1 MCKTCLHIYFIAI
14 CPPCA
19 ENDMLL
25 FLINTKYY
33 PKVSYPKVIFRIFVP
48 NYRIMTAYQS
58 PFQFGTLATEDN
70 FIDRVEDSALLKQLL
85 LSHINV
91 MLISP
96 RRWGKS
102 SLVKKTM
109 DELTKEDAQV
119 KVCYIDAF
127 CIGSEAEFYRTFA
140 SQVIACASSKIERWI
155 EDAKKFLTGV
165 VPQIVVN
172 DQVTDF
178 VAFDLKFI
186 PQERDKMT
194 ILQLPELL
202 AKEKGFR
209 IIVCIDEFQQ
219 LANLP
224 EYKDMEG
231 KMRSVWQQ
239 QQLTSYCLYGS
250 KRNMM
255 LHIFNNSNSPFYR
268 FGQVIFMKKIAKQH
282 WIPFIQ
288 SSFEKTGKSISYDFA
303 DRICEVVSCHS
314 WYLQQLCY
322 FIWSFT
328 ATEVTEDVFSLGLK
342 QVLNINTPMFQ
353 NDTEN
358 LSSTQIEM
366 LKAICQGEQHF
377 SSQAVKQLYN
387 LGNPNTIVKNKKTLQ
402 NKDMIEKAKDNF
414 VFVDPIYRLWFNEEY
429 C

>member
-1 MCKTCLHIYFIAI
+1 MA
-14 CPPCA
+14 
-19 ENDMLL
+19 
-25 FLINTKYY
+25 KYL
-33 PKVSYPKVIFRIFVP
+33 
-48 NYRIMTAYQS
+48 S
-58 PFQFGTLATEDN
+58 PFQFGTLATNEN
-70 FIDRVEDSALLKQLL
+70 FIDRQEDRALLKQLL
-85 LSHINV
+85 SSHINV

-102 SLVKKTM
+102 SLVKRAM
-109 DELTKEDAQV
+109 SELADEDINV
-119 KVCYIDAF
+119 RICYIDAF
-127 CIGSEAEFYRTFA
+127 CIGSESEFYRTFA
-140 SQVIACASSKIERWI
+140 SQVIACASSKMERWI

-165 VPQIVVN
+165 IPQVVVS
-172 DQVTDF
+172 DQITDF
-178 VAFDLKFI
+178 MAFDLKYV
-186 PQERDKMT
+186 PQERDKMA

-202 AKEKGFR
+202 AKEKGIR

-255 LHIFNNSNSPFYR
+255 LNIFNNSNSPFYR
-268 FGQVIFMKKIAKQH
+268 FGQVIFMQKIAKEH
-282 WIPFIQ
+282 WIPFIL
-288 SSFEKTGKSISYDFA
+288 SSFAKTGKSISEEMA
-303 DRICEVVSCHS
+303 ERICDAVVCHS

-328 ATEVTEDVFSLGLK
+328 VSEVTEDIYQLGLK

-366 LKAICQGEQHF
+366 LKAIANGEQHF
-377 SSQAVKQLYN
+377 SSQAVKQIYN
-387 LGNPNTIVKNKKTLQ
+387 LGNPNTIVKNRKTLQ
-402 NKDMIEKAKDNF
+402 NKDIIEKQNDAF
-414 VFVDPIYRLWFNEEY
+414 GFVDPIYRLWFKEEY
-429 C
+429 CR

>member
-1 MCKTCLHIYFIAI
+1 MA
-14 CPPCA
+14 
-19 ENDMLL
+19 
-25 FLINTKYY
+25 KYL
-33 PKVSYPKVIFRIFVP
+33 
-48 NYRIMTAYQS
+48 S
-58 PFQFGTLATEDN
+58 PFQFGTLATNEN
-70 FIDRVEDSALLKQLL
+70 FIDRQEDRALLKQLL
-85 LSHINV
+85 SSHINV

-102 SLVKKTM
+102 SLVKRAM
-109 DELTKEDAQV
+109 SELADEDNNV
-119 KVCYIDAF
+119 RICYIDAF
-127 CIGSEAEFYRTFA
+127 SIGSESEFYRTFA
-140 SQVIACASSKIERWI
+140 SQVIACASSKMERWI

-165 VPQIVVN
+165 IPQVVVS
-172 DQVTDF
+172 DQITDF
-178 VAFDLKFI
+178 MAFDLKYV
-186 PQERDKMT
+186 PQERDKMA

-202 AKEKGFR
+202 AKEKGIR

-255 LHIFNNSNSPFYR
+255 LNIFNNSNSPFYR
-268 FGQVIFMKKIAKQH
+268 FGQVIFMQKIAKEH
-282 WIPFIQ
+282 WIPFIL
-288 SSFEKTGKSISYDFA
+288 SSFAKTGKSISA
-303 DRICEVVSCHS
+303 EMAERICDAVECHS

-328 ATEVTEDVFSLGLK
+328 VSEVTEDIYQLGLK

-366 LKAICQGEQHF
+366 LKAIANGEQHF
-377 SSQAVKQLYN
+377 SSQAVKQIYN
-387 LGNPNTIVKNKKTLQ
+387 LGNPNTIVKNRKTLQ
-402 NKDMIEKAKDNF
+402 NKDIIEKQNDAF
-414 VFVDPIYRLWFNEEY
+414 VFVDPIYRLWFKEEY
-429 C
+429 CR

>member
-1 MCKTCLHIYFIAI
+1 MPQTL
-14 CPPCA
+14 
-19 ENDMLL
+19 
-25 FLINTKYY
+25 
-33 PKVSYPKVIFRIFVP
+33 
-48 NYRIMTAYQS
+48 S
-58 PFQFGTLATEDN
+58 PFQFGTLATDDN
-70 FIDRVEDSALLKQLL
+70 FIDRLEDRTLLKQLL
-85 LSHINV
+85 SSHINV

-102 SLVKKTM
+102 SLVKKAMT
-109 DELTKEDAQV
+109 ELTNDDNNI

-127 CIGSEAEFYRTFA
+127 SIGSEAEFYRTFA
-140 SQVIACASSKIERWI
+140 SRVIACASSKVERWI
-155 EDAKKFLTGV
+155 DDAKRFLTGV
-165 VPQIVVN
+165 IPQVVLN

-178 VAFDLKFI
+178 MAFDIKFT
-186 PQERDKMT
+186 PQEQDKMA

-202 AKEKGFR
+202 ARQKQVK
-209 IIVCIDEFQQ
+209 IIICIDEFQQ
-219 LANLP
+219 LANIP

-231 KMRSVWQQ
+231 KMRSAWQQ

-255 LHIFNNSNSPFYR
+255 LNIFNNANSPFYR
-268 FGQVIFMKKIAKQH
+268 FGQVIFLQKISKQH
-282 WIPFIQ
+282 WIPFITH
-288 SSFEKTGKSISYDFA
+288 SFQKTNKSISTQLAERVCDTVA
-303 DRICEVVSCHS
+303 CHS

-322 FIWSFT
+322 FIWNNTTTVASEAEFN
-328 ATEVTEDVFSLGLK
+328 LGLQ

-366 LKAICQGEQHF
+366 LKAIANGLSQF
-377 SSQAVKQLYN
+377 SSHAAKQSYN

-402 NKDMIEKAKDNF
+402 NKDIIEKHNDSF
-414 VFVDPIYRLWFNEEY
+414 SFLDPIYLLWFKSQY

>member
-1 MCKTCLHIYFIAI
+1 MNT
-14 CPPCA
+14 
-19 ENDMLL
+19 
-25 FLINTKYY
+25 FL
-33 PKVSYPKVIFRIFVP
+33 
-48 NYRIMTAYQS
+48 S
-58 PFQFGTLATEDN
+58 PFQFGTLATEEN
-70 FIDRVEDSALLKQLL
+70 FIDRVEDRALLKQLL
-85 LSHINV
+85 SSHINV

-102 SLVKKTM
+102 SLVKKAMTELS
-109 DELTKEDAQV
+109 DENKDI

-127 CIGSEAEFYRTFA
+127 SIGSETEFYRTFA
-140 SQVIACASSKIERWI
+140 SEVIACTSSKIERWI
-155 EDAKKFLTGV
+155 DDAKKFLTGV

-172 DQVTDF
+172 DQVNDF
-178 VAFDLKFI
+178 MTLDLKFA

-194 ILQLPELL
+194 ILQLPEML
-202 AKEKGFR
+202 AKEKNIK

-224 EYKDMEG
+224 EYKDLEG

-255 LHIFNNSNSPFYR
+255 LNIFNNSNSPFYR
-268 FGQVIFMKKIAKQH
+268 FGQVIFMNKIAKEH
-282 WIPFIQ
+282 WIPFIL
-288 SSFEKTGKSISYDFA
+288 SSFKKTEKSISEDFA
-303 DRICEVVSCHS
+303 DRICDVTACHS

-322 FIWSFT
+322 FIWNFT
-328 ATEVTEDVFSLGLK
+328 KEEVTEEIFSLGLK

-366 LKAICQGEQHF
+366 LKAICNGAQHF
-377 SSQAVKQLYN
+377 SSQAVKQVYN
-387 LGNPNTIVKNKKTLQ
+387 LGNPNTIAKNKKVLQ
-402 NKDMIEKAKDNF
+402 NKDIIEMQDKTYT
-414 VFVDPIYRLWFNEEY
+414 FVDPIYQLWFKDEY

>member
-1 MCKTCLHIYFIAI
+1 
-14 CPPCA
+14 
-19 ENDMLL
+19 
-25 FLINTKYY
+25 
-33 PKVSYPKVIFRIFVP
+33 
-48 NYRIMTAYQS
+48 MTAYQS
-58 PFQFGTLATEDN
+58 PFQFGTLATNDN
-70 FIDRVEDSALLKQLL
+70 FIDRVEDRALLKQLL
-85 LSHINV
+85 SSHINV

-102 SLVKKTM
+102 SLVKKAM
-109 DELTKEDAQV
+109 SELADEDKSV
-119 KVCYIDAF
+119 RVCYIDAF
-127 CIGSEAEFYRTFA
+127 SIGSEAEFYRTFA
-140 SQVIACASSKIERWI
+140 SQVIACASSKMERWM
-155 EDAKKFLTGV
+155 EDAKKFV
-165 VPQIVVN
+165 
-172 DQVTDF
+172 
-178 VAFDLKFI
+178 

-194 ILQLPELL
+194 ILQLPEML
-202 AKEKGFR
+202 AKEKGIK

-255 LHIFNNSNSPFYR
+255 LNIFNNANSPFYR
-268 FGQVIFMKKIAKQH
+268 FGQVIFMQKIAKKH

-288 SSFEKTGKSISYDFA
+288 QSFEKTGKSISVDLA
-303 DRICEVVSCHS
+303 DRICNTVSCHS

-328 ATEVTEDVFSLGLK
+328 ASEVTEEVFALGLK

-366 LKAICQGEQHF
+366 LKAIADGEQHF
-377 SSQAVKQLYN
+377 SSQAVKQIYN

-402 NKDMIEKAKDNF
+402 NKDIIEKQMMTL
-414 VFVDPIYRLWFNEEY
+414 YL
-429 C
+429 

>member
-1 MCKTCLHIYFIAI
+1 
-14 CPPCA
+14 
-19 ENDMLL
+19 
-25 FLINTKYY
+25 
-33 PKVSYPKVIFRIFVP
+33 
-48 NYRIMTAYQS
+48 MTSHQS
-58 PFQFGTLATEDN
+58 PFQFGTLATNEN
-70 FIDRVEDSALLKQLL
+70 FIDRQEDRALLKQLL
-85 LSHINV
+85 SSHINV

-102 SLVKKTM
+102 SLVKKAM
-109 DELTKEDAQV
+109 GELVEEDKNV
-119 KVCYIDAF
+119 RVCFIDAF
-127 CIGSEAEFYRTFA
+127 SIGSEAEFYRTFA
-140 SQVIACASSKIERWI
+140 SQVIACASSKMERWM

-165 VPQIVVN
+165 IPQVVLN

-178 VAFDLKFI
+178 MAFDLKFV

-194 ILQLPELL
+194 ILQLPEVL
-202 AKEKGFR
+202 AREKGIR

-224 EYKDMEG
+224 EYKNMEG

-255 LHIFNNSNSPFYR
+255 LNIFNNANSPFYR
-268 FGQVIFMKKIAKQH
+268 FGQVIFMQKIAKVH
-282 WIPFIQ
+282 WIPFVRQ
-288 SSFEKTGKSISYDFA
+288 AFEKTGKHISAGLA
-303 DRICEVVSCHS
+303 DRICDTVSCHS

-328 ATEVTEDVFSLGLK
+328 ASEVTEEVFALGLK

-366 LKAICQGEQHF
+366 LKAIADGEQHF
-377 SSQAVKQLYN
+377 SSQAVKQVYN

-402 NKDMIEKAKDNF
+402 NKDIIEKQNGDF
-414 VFVDPIYRLWFNEEY
+414 VFVDPIYRLWFKDEY
-429 C
+429 CRSVSPL